1 MATNEDRMNTID
13 SILTTTDND
22 SGIGRTTDES
32 VRAEDSNCSEQ
43 VRGSVPRGGPGE
55 GVPVPTIECLA
66 SQWLPS
72 RVIVFRNVQIYE
84 R

>member
-1 MATNEDRMNTID
+1 MATNEDRTNTID

-43 VRGSVPRGGPGE
+43 VRRSAPQGGPRWARG
-55 GVPVPTIECLA
+55 PPIECLA
-66 SQWLPS
+66 SHLP
-72 RVIVFRNVQIYE
+72 RRG
-84 R
+84 